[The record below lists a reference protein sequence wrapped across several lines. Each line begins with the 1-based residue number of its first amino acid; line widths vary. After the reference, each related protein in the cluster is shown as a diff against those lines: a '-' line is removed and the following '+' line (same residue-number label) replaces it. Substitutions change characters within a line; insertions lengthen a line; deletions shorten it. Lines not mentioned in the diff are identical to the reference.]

1 MLAVYC
7 RRVGAFAGRPCWPC
21 WASRSRQPAVRP
33 AAEVVAGGPVELLAQ
48 EGRPALLGR
57 EALRVR
63 LAQVGWAAQPAAA
76 ALQGL

>member
-1 MLAVYC
+1 M
-7 RRVGAFAGRPCWPC
+7 
-21 WASRSRQPAVRP
+21 
-33 AAEVVAGGPVELLAQ
+33 VAGGPVELLAQ